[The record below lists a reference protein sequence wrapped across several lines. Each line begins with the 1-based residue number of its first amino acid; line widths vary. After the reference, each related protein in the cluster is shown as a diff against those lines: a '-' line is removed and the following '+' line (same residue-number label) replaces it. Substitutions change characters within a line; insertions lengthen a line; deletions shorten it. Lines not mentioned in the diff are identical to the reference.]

1 MKNIKVAISI
11 VFGIL
16 SSLIIITILENGKD
30 YSYFEKTDTNEE
42 LFIQDIN
49 YSTDIDLIKKSD
61 IYKIQSSG
69 NPQNNHLD
77 SSGCKY
83 SVHL

>member
-49 YSTDIDLIKKSD
+49 YSTDIDLIKNLILFQK
-61 IYKIQSSG
+61 
-69 NPQNNHLD
+69 
-77 SSGCKY
+77 
-83 SVHL
+83 

>member
-42 LFIQDIN
+42 LFI
-49 YSTDIDLIKKSD
+49 
-61 IYKIQSSG
+61 
-69 NPQNNHLD
+69 
-77 SSGCKY
+77 
-83 SVHL
+83 

>member
-61 IYKIQSSG
+61 IISEIKVIEQSEIFEHKG
-69 NPQNNHLD
+69 VN
-77 SSGCKY
+77 
-83 SVHL
+83 